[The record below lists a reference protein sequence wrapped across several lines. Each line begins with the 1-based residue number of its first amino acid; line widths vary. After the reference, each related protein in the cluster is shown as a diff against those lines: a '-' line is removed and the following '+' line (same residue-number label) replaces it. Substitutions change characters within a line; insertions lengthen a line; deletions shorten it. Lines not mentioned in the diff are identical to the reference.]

1 MFKRKKIGL
10 ALGGGGARGLAHIG
24 VLKVLEDYK
33 IPIDMIA
40 GTSMGA
46 VIGALYSAEP
56 NAKKLAKEA
65 RASNWKDL
73 FDYTISKSGLI
84 KGKKIE
90 EFLEKKLDQIKFNE
104 LKIPLYV
111 TAFDLDQKREI
122 VFSKGNVAKAV
133 RASISI
139 PGIFIPVQNKGEI
152 IVDGGVT
159 DIIPTEALRKAKAD
173 IIIAINV
180 DSLKEKSTLYGQK
193 ADSKETK
200 KKIPNLIN
208 TITRSLQVIESE
220 ACKSEILNE
229 KADLVISPNLEKIGT
244 FDFQKAKQAIKIG
257 ERKARISIE
266 EIKKLVEPNI
276 FKEFLKDL
284 EKEFSLEKV
293 IEKVGVGDVKK
304 ILKTNIK
311 LK

>member
-24 VLKVLEDYK
+24 VLKVLENYK

-56 NAKKLAKEA
+56 NAKKLIKNAIE
-65 RASNWKDL
+65 SNWKDL

-90 EFLEKKLDQIKFNE
+90 EFLGQKLDKIKFKE

-122 VFSKGNVAKAV
+122 IFSRGDVVKAL
-133 RASISI
+133 RASFSI
-139 PGIFIPVQNKGEI
+139 PGIFIPVKNKGRI
-152 IVDGGVT
+152 LVDGGVT

-173 IIIAINV
+173 IIIAVNV
-180 DSLKEKSTLYGQK
+180 DSLKEKSTLYGQR
-193 ADSKETK
+193 ADLKDIN

-220 ACKSEILNE
+220 ACKSEIEKE
-229 KADLVISPNLEKIGT
+229 KADIVISPKLEKIGT
-244 FDFQKAKQAIKIG
+244 FEFSKVKQAIKIG
-257 ERKARISIE
+257 ERKARRSIE
-266 EIKKLVEPNI
+266 EIKKLAEPNI

-284 EKEFSLEKV
+284 EKELNLKKV
-293 IEKVGVGDVKK
+293 IKQVRK
-304 ILKTNIK
+304 I
-311 LK
+311 

>member
-56 NAKKLAKEA
+56 NAKKLKKEVT
-65 RASNWKDL
+65 ASDWKNL
-73 FDYTISKSGLI
+73 FDYTISKTGLI
-84 KGKKIE
+84 KGKRIE

-104 LKIPLYV
+104 LKIPLYI

-139 PGIFIPVQNKGEI
+139 PGIFIPVQKRGEI

-159 DIIPTEALRKAKAD
+159 DIIPTDALRKAGAD
-173 IIIAINV
+173 IIIAVNV
-180 DSLKEKSTLYGQK
+180 DSVKEKATLYGQE
-193 ADSKETK
+193 ADSKKTD

-208 TITRSLQVIESE
+208 TMSRSLQVIEAE
-220 ACKSEILNE
+220 ACKYEIEKE

-244 FDFQKAKQAIKIG
+244 FEFSKAKKAIEIG
-257 ERKARISIE
+257 ERKAKMSIE
-266 EIKKLVEPNI
+266 EIKKLAEPNP
-276 FKEFLKDL
+276 FKEFLN
-284 EKEFSLEKV
+284 SLETELDLKGA
-293 IEKVGVGDVKK
+293 IKKVKK
-304 ILKTNIK
+304 I
-311 LK
+311 